1 MSEDLEYDE
10 TLRLLARVEV
20 PEGLAERVKA
30 RLKQGEV
37 IQWPEKQ
44 STATSQAATWMK
56 RAAAAAIVFV
66 VSGGSWFVYTGVNS
80 AAAGA
85 GAKPVVIESQKP
97 GEFGNAGAMRK
108 VDPLTAPVAPPS
120 NKDAKKQ
127 GNKKAVSIK

>member
-1 MSEDLEYDE
+1 MSEHLEFDE
-10 TLRLLARVEV
+10 TLRLLARMEV

-30 RLKQGEV
+30 RLKAGEV
-37 IQWPEKQ
+37 IQWPEKP
-44 STATSQAATWMK
+44 SVATIWMR

-66 VSGGSWFVYTGVNS
+66 VSGGSWVVYSGVNS

-108 VDPLTAPVAPPS
+108 VDPLTAPVAPA

-127 GNKKAVSIK
+127 GNKKALSMK